1 MTNAEIK
8 RKIRTDCDEYEWD
21 IECKEENKTRKQIK
35 TRPGP
40 NFQMIITL
48 AYHRLPISPLA
59 SFSFSFKKKIL
70 PTLYTTVHLGHE
82 EIAGRHLQW
91 L

>member
-59 SFSFSFKKKIL
+59 SFSFSFKKKN
-70 PTLYTTVHLGHE
+70 PPNTLHHSALGT
-82 EIAGRHLQW
+82 
-91 L
+91 